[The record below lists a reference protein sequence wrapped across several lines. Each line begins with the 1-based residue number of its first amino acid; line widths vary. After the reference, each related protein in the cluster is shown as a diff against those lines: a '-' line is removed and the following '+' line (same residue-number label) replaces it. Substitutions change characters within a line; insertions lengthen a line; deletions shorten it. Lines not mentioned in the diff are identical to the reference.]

1 MTYPSAFRSVFAID
15 CGEKVTAFSNNRI
28 RLIASS
34 HRAFS
39 ERHDAGFEL
48 LPGKVLSS
56 GFSDTWSNW
65 KGDSSRSMTPL

>member
-1 MTYPSAFRSVFAID
+1 MTYPSAFRSAFAID

-39 ERHDAGFEL
+39 ERHDAGFKL
-48 LPGKVLSS
+48 LPGKV
-56 GFSDTWSNW
+56 
-65 KGDSSRSMTPL
+65 